1 MGSPKHTKVRQS
13 GLLKLAAGGLVM
25 LTVPDQELP
34 QHRRRGPRLRIT
46 LLMDVRTLL
55 ASTALALTLLQ
66 TAAPVAAAPYPMP
79 DPGLNGVDINGF
91 RIPRITSFGDSYSRL
106 GRSVRHPTTQRWVPV
121 PNWAEQ
127 SVTDGHAGA
136 VAGYAVSGA
145 TAANI
150 AVYNGQVNSFAQ
162 QVNRWI
168 TNGRQLGP
176 TEATVVYLG
185 ANDVNAIDA
194 FPTLESL
201 QRSKN
206 DYGAA
211 MKRLISSGATS
222 GDRRAFLFLMHDW
235 GRNPAQNGDPGLVF
249 RKRSQ
254 NWNNY
259 VKYFA
264 KGRANV
270 VTVDLY
276 TTFNNVFA
284 NPSAYGL
291 GNVRTVDL
299 DRSATTALFADPNH
313 FGQKGQDI
321 IEQVFLHYA
330 ARAWGWGTAASAS
343 SQVAARIGQDVNQ
356 GITAG
361 LDSLPPEQRLG
372 LNAFTVGEVEAGF
385 EADDDAVDADPTRAG
400 FAQAYH
406 PDERPD
412 GGLGVNYALSDGLAL
427 GVVFGRY
434 TERVTSELE
443 RNSDAIGVSSD
454 AVSLYLD
461 QKAHGFAFRTRL
473 TVADHEH
480 SRSEHDGLIGVT
492 SQGSFDGRTT
502 ELAQRA
508 GRPLELHGVVVTP
521 WLELAHRR
529 QETDAYTVD
538 NPYLS
543 DVTYSATEAGET
555 LGGIGLDARL
565 EPLALGEAARLS
577 LFGGVAYTHSLQR
590 DAYELT
596 ISEAAGLGADQQ
608 ETIERAQLRQLSL
621 NVGARLDLGD
631 RLAVNAGLGMV
642 QDLDYGDEQEVS
654 VRLSY
659 RF

>member
-1 MGSPKHTKVRQS
+1 
-13 GLLKLAAGGLVM
+13 
-25 LTVPDQELP
+25 
-34 QHRRRGPRLRIT
+34 
-46 LLMDVRTLL
+46 
-55 ASTALALTLLQ
+55 
-66 TAAPVAAAPYPMP
+66 
-79 DPGLNGVDINGF
+79 
-91 RIPRITSFGDSYSRL
+91 
-106 GRSVRHPTTQRWVPV
+106 
-121 PNWAEQ
+121 
-127 SVTDGHAGA
+127 
-136 VAGYAVSGA
+136 
-145 TAANI
+145 
-150 AVYNGQVNSFAQ
+150 
-162 QVNRWI
+162 VNRWI
-168 TNGRQLGP
+168 ANVRQLGP
-176 TEATVVYLG
+176 TEATAVYFG
-185 ANDVNAIDA
+185 ANDVSAIDA

-206 DYGAA
+206 DYGSAV
-211 MKRLISSGATS
+211 KRLISSGVTS
-222 GDRRAFLFLMHDW
+222 GNRRTFLFLMHDW

-264 KGRANV
+264 NGRANV

-284 NPSAYGL
+284 NPAAFGL
-291 GNVRTVDL
+291 SNVRTVDL

-330 ARAWGWGTAASAS
+330 ARAWGWGAAADAS

-361 LDSLPPEQRLG
+361 LDGLPPEQRLG

-385 EADDDAVDADPTRAG
+385 APEDRPVDGDPTRAG

-412 GGLGVNYALSDGLAL
+412 GGVGVNYALSHGTAL

-434 TERVTSELE
+434 TERVTSDLE
-443 RNSDAIGVSSD
+443 RNSEATAVTSD

-461 QKAHGFAFRTRL
+461 QKAQGFAFRTRL

-480 SRSEHDGLIGVT
+480 SRSEHDGLIGAT
-492 SQGSFDGRTT
+492 SQGRFGGRTT
-502 ELAQRA
+502 EVAQRA
-508 GRPLELHGVVVTP
+508 GRPMALHGAVVTP

-529 QETDAYTVD
+529 QETDAFTVD
-538 NPYLS
+538 NPYVS
-543 DVTYSATEAGET
+543 EVTYSATEAGET

-565 EPLALGEAARLS
+565 EPLALGETTRLS
-577 LFGGVAYTHSLQR
+577 LFGGLAYTHSLQR
-590 DAYELT
+590 DAYDLSIRE
-596 ISEAAGLGADQQ
+596 SAGVGADQE

-621 NVGARLDLGD
+621 SLGARLDLGP
-631 RLAVNAGLGMV
+631 RLAVNAGVGMV
-642 QDLDYGDEQEVS
+642 QDLDYGDEQEVL
-654 VRLSY
+654 VRMSY